1 MAKRSKAL
9 QQTVDKINEILK
21 NDYVVINDTDRCI
34 MRASS
39 TCLEGMAYKQG
50 LADALEILLRCHDC
64 YRGFSYNNVSIV
76 DGVTTI
82 TKKDDRKY
90 Y

>member
-21 NDYVVINDTDRCI
+21 NDYVVINDTDGYL
-34 MRASS
+34 MHVQS
-39 TCLEGMAYKQG
+39 TSMEGIAYKQG
-50 LADALEILLRCHDC
+50 LADALETLLHCYDC
-64 YRGFSYNNVSIV
+64 YRGYSYNSVSF
-76 DGVTTI
+76 DGVTTV
-82 TKKDDRKY
+82 TKKHDRKY